1 MVRVGARH
9 KISVQ
14 AVAPL
19 REALLKLEGQGLV
32 KIIPRKG
39 TFVRPITPRL
49 IREMFTIRAWLEG
62 LAARLAAERQ
72 GSALAEPLEAMI
84 KRIQEAGGVQKGTS
98 FSMERLML
106 PFLNEAAMCVQENI
120 ANVNDV
126 DMACIAGIGMQ
137 VNKGGQ
143 AVRMGPLEYMDEL
156 GLDVVVQKLE
166 ELEKQ
171 LGPRFHP
178 VNILYQKV
186 RAGDLGKKTKRG
198 FKEYTV

>member
-1 MVRVGARH
+1 
-9 KISVQ
+9 
-14 AVAPL
+14 
-19 REALLKLEGQGLV
+19 
-32 KIIPRKG
+32 
-39 TFVRPITPRL
+39 
-49 IREMFTIRAWLEG
+49 
-62 LAARLAAERQ
+62 
-72 GSALAEPLEAMI
+72 
-84 KRIQEAGGVQKGTS
+84 
-98 FSMERLML
+98 
-106 PFLNEAAMCVQENI
+106 
-120 ANVNDV
+120 
-126 DMACIAGIGMQ
+126 MACIAGIGMQ

-166 ELEKQ
+166 ALEKE